1 MRLVVVVV
9 MVVVSE
15 DVIIVDVVDDG
26 LAIDGLLEVTNY
38 DCS

>member
-15 DVIIVDVVDDG
+15 DVIIVDVVDDW

-38 DCS
+38 NCS